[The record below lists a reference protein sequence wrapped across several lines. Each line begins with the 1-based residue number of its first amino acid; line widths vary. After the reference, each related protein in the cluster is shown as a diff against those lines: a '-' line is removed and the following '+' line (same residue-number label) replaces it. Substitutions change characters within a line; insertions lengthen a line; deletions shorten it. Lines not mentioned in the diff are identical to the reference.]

1 MAHLKLLERQLKKY
15 LSEEDKNNPA
25 LAKFLAAVSDSYDSY
40 ERDKELWT
48 HAFSI
53 NEQEYH
59 EVNENLVKE
68 YEVKKL
74 SLQKLKDAL
83 RNIDDESIVNLDTDT
98 DDIVGIVDYLNKQIA
113 KRKEIEAELKRL
125 SLVASANQ
133 NGVLLTDA
141 TGRIF
146 WSNEGYSIHT
156 GYASDELIGKRPID
170 LAKGHLTD
178 KEDLKKMIGAY
189 ASGKSFSI
197 EVAYYRKDQSWFWA
211 RVKGQPILNDD
222 GKVVQYFSIIED
234 ISLAKSQAE
243 QLKVLSLIAE
253 ENINAVVITDAEGY
267 ITWTNKSFYEMTG
280 FTLDESKDKKPGHI
294 LQGPDTDAATVA
306 YMRTKIAKGQS
317 FICEIVNYTKDKQK
331 YWLRI
336 QGQPIIGEKGEITGF
351 FALEEN
357 ITVQKSQEEQ
367 IQRLS
372 LVASANSK
380 GVFILSPELTIAWV
394 NPAYAQLTGYNET
407 ELIGLNPAR
416 IFIHDKTDPQMLNRM
431 MEKDRAGENFT
442 EEFVHNKKDGTTF
455 WARLHMQFVVGKDGQ
470 ITNRF
475 GVLEDITKEKDA
487 ELSLRLSEEKYRSII
502 TNMNLGLI
510 EVDNEDRIQ
519 FVNHSFCE
527 MSGFDIDELMEKK
540 AAELFISEENLELIY
555 QKNERRKRGESD
567 AYELAVRN
575 KRGELKYW
583 LISGAPRVNDQGEVI
598 GSIGIHLDITNQKRQ
613 ELELI
618 EARKKAEESS
628 KAKEDFLANMSHEIR
643 TPLNAVI
650 GMLRELRKDTVS
662 PKQQSYLHNADTAS
676 RHLLS
681 IINNILDMSKIEA
694 GEFHLES
701 RHFNLKDTI
710 NDTVAIIS
718 NNALEKLLKVKVDID
733 DALLPALVGDPARIR
748 QILINILGNAIKFT
762 EKGYIHINCEVISST
777 EQQQQICL
785 SITDTGVGMDQSY
798 LDDNN
803 LFKKFS
809 QEDRSTARKYGGTGL
824 GMAITYE
831 LIQLMGGVVKVTSE
845 KGKGTCV
852 KISLSLK
859 TGDVNQVESNV
870 VKYDFNAL
878 NGLKVLLAEDN
889 EMNRLVAI
897 NTLSYFGIQ
906 IIEAEN
912 GLIAV
917 ERFKEEAFDVVLM
930 DLHMPEMD
938 GMEATR
944 IIREE
949 LKSKTPIIALTANAF
964 KKEVDMCLAAGMN
977 DYVTKPF
984 EENLLLLSILK
995 QVGSEKNK
1003 HHADNEPSASAEKK
1017 LYDLEKLKEAS
1028 RGNDEFVK
1036 KMIRLFITQAGISLQ
1051 QIQKAFEEKDFKTV
1065 KEVAHRIK
1073 PSLDNMG
1080 INSIKQEIRDIEM
1093 LAAENPLSEIL
1104 TQRIQL
1110 IGRVIPAVCEQL
1122 NQDFPDLF

>member
-25 LAKFLAAVSDSYDSY
+25 LAKFIAAVSDSYASY

-48 HAFSI
+48 HAFNI
-53 NEQEYH
+53 NEQEYR
-59 EVNENLVKE
+59 EVNESLSKE

-74 SLQKLKDAL
+74 SLQKLKDAI
-83 RNIDDESIVNLDTDT
+83 RNIDNESALDLNADT
-98 DDIVGIVDYLNKQIA
+98 DDIVGIVDYLNNQIA
-113 KRKEIEAELKRL
+113 KRKEVEAELKRL

-146 WSNEGYSIHT
+146 WSNEGYSILT
-156 GYASDELIGKRPID
+156 GYTSEELIDKRPID
-170 LAKGHLTD
+170 LAKGPLTD
-178 KEDLKKMIGAY
+178 KENLKRLIRAY

-197 EVAYYRKDQSWFWA
+197 EIVYYRKGQSWFWA
-211 RVKGQPILNDD
+211 RVKGQPILNDE
-222 GKVVQYFSIIED
+222 GKIIQYFSIIED
-234 ISLAKSQAE
+234 I
-243 QLKVLSLIAE
+243 
-253 ENINAVVITDAEGY
+253 T
-267 ITWTNKSFYEMTG
+267 T
-280 FTLDESKDKKPGHI
+280 H
-294 LQGPDTDAATVA
+294 
-306 YMRTKIAKGQS
+306 
-317 FICEIVNYTKDKQK
+317 K
-331 YWLRI
+331 Y
-336 QGQPIIGEKGEITGF
+336 
-351 FALEEN
+351 
-357 ITVQKSQEEQ
+357 QEEQ

-372 LVASANSK
+372 LVASANSR
-380 GVFILSPELTIAWV
+380 GVFILTPELTIGWV
-394 NPAYAQLTGYNET
+394 NPAYAQLTGYTEG
-407 ELIGLNPAR
+407 ELIGANPAQL
-416 IFIHDKTDPQMLNRM
+416 FINDKTDPEMLKRM
-431 MEKDRAGENFT
+431 MEKDRAGRNFT
-442 EEFVHNKKDGTTF
+442 EEFIHNRKDGTTF
-455 WARLHMQFVVGKDGQ
+455 WARLHMQFVTGKDGQ

-487 ELSLRLSEEKYRSII
+487 EHVLKLSEEKYRNII

-510 EVDNEDRIQ
+510 EVDNEDRVQ
-519 FVNHSFCE
+519 FVNHSFSE
-527 MSGFDIDELMEKK
+527 MSGFDVDELIGKK
-540 AAELFISEENLELIY
+540 AAELFISGENLELIY

-583 LISGAPRVNDQGEVI
+583 LISGAPRINDHGEVI
-598 GSIGIHLDITNQKRQ
+598 GSIGIHLDITEQKRQ

-628 KAKEDFLANMSHEIR
+628 KAKEEFLANMSHEIR

-662 PKQQSYLHNADTAS
+662 TKQQSYLHNADTAS

-694 GEFHLES
+694 GEFHLEN
-701 RHFNLKDTI
+701 RHFSLKDTI

-718 NNALEKLLKVKVDID
+718 NNALEKLLKVKVNID
-733 DALLPALVGDPARIR
+733 NSLQPALMGDPARIR

-762 EKGYIHINCEVISST
+762 EKGYIHIKCEVISST
-777 EQQQQICL
+777 IHQQKISI

-798 LDDNN
+798 LDGNN
-803 LFKKFS
+803 LFKKFT

-831 LIQLMGGVVKVTSE
+831 LIQLMGGTVHVTSE

-852 KISLSLK
+852 KLSLSLK
-859 TGDVNQVESNV
+859 TGDINLVESNA
-870 VKYDFNAL
+870 VKYNFNEL

-906 IIEAEN
+906 VTEAEN

-917 ERFKEEAFDVVLM
+917 ELLKKEPYDVVLM

-944 IIREE
+944 VIRNE

-964 KKEVDMCLAAGMN
+964 KKEVDMCLAVGMN

-984 EENLLLLSILK
+984 EENLLLLSIMK
-995 QVGSEKNK
+995 QVSSINNSKNNKNGSSISVEN
-1003 HHADNEPSASAEKK
+1003 K
-1017 LYDLEKLKEAS
+1017 LYDLGKLMEAS

-1036 KMIRLFITQAGISLQ
+1036 KMIRLFITQANISLQ
-1051 QIQKAFEEKDFKTV
+1051 QIQKAFAEKDFKTV
-1065 KEVAHRIK
+1065 KEIAHRFK
-1073 PSLDNMG
+1073 PSIDNMG
-1080 INSIKQEIRDIEM
+1080 INSLKQEIRDIEM
-1093 LAAENPLSEIL
+1093 LAAENPLSEVL
-1104 TQRIQL
+1104 TQRIQS
-1110 IGRVIPAVCEQL
+1110 IEHIIPAACEQL
-1122 NQDFPDLF
+1122 KRDFPDLS